1 MRVLWICRLPRVV
14 QDEVFTGED
23 HGSESALPWIVA
35 HLPTPKEIELH
46 LACLWPGGDKRKTV
60 QYQGAQIHMLP
71 CPRRGRAILLFQ
83 RDKSY
88 FQSLFEELKPDL
100 VHGWGTEDSFGLVAR
115 RIAPQRHV
123 IGIQGL
129 IRTYHKYL
137 PRTYRTLVVR
147 VTERMTLR
155 RARNVV
161 AESDYSL
168 NSAASLCPP
177 AAIKRVIEHPLRSE
191 FLGAAPSNGGEKT
204 VLFVGAIDQR
214 KNVMDAIAAFSE
226 VAPENWKLHVVGK
239 GTSKNENR
247 MQKLVKDTGMNE
259 RFHHSRDLDAPH
271 LVESMKE
278 SSVFI
283 LPTRV
288 DTGPTALKEALT
300 MGLWP
305 VCYDNSGPGEYVR
318 KYRFGSLARNDD
330 VESLCRELKTALSE
344 MPWRDAGHRK
354 SLEHQTRYDFS
365 REQAWKKLTQF
376 YEMVAAGR

>member
-14 QDEVFTGED
+14 QDQVFAGED

-83 RDKSY
+83 RDTSY

-100 VHGWGTEDSFGLVAR
+100 VHGWGTEDSHGLVAR
-115 RIAPQRHV
+115 RLAPHKHV

-137 PRTYRTLVVR
+137 PKSYRTLFVR
-147 VTERMTLR
+147 ATERMTLR
-155 RARNVV
+155 KARNVV
-161 AESDYSL
+161 AESQYAL
-168 NSAASLCPP
+168 NSAAPLCPS
-177 AAIKRVIEHPLRSE
+177 AVKRVIEHPLRSE
-191 FLGAAPSNGGEKT
+191 FLNAAPSDGTEKT
-204 VLFVGAIDQR
+204 VLFVGAIDER
-214 KNVMDAIAAFSE
+214 KGAMNAVAAFSKA
-226 VAPENWKLHVVGK
+226 APENWNLHVVGK
-239 GTSKNENR
+239 GACENESK
-247 MQKLVKDTGMNE
+247 MYKLVRDTQMNN
-259 RFHHSRDLDAPH
+259 RFRHSRDLDTPS
-271 LVESMKE
+271 LVKAMQE
-278 SSVFI
+278 SSVFL

-305 VCYDNSGPGEYVR
+305 ACYDNSGPGEYVR
-318 KYRFGSLARNDD
+318 KYRFGSLARDGD
-330 VESLCRELKTALSE
+330 VDSIAEKLKAALTE
-344 MPWRDAGHRK
+344 RPWKDAEHRK
-354 SLEHQTRYDFS
+354 ILESQTRHDFS
-365 REQAWKKLTQF
+365 PEQAWERLTQF
-376 YEMVAAGR
+376 YEMVAAAR

>member
-14 QDEVFTGED
+14 QDQVFAGED

-46 LACLWPGGDKRKTV
+46 LGCLWPGGDKRKTV

-88 FQSLFEELKPDL
+88 FQSLFEELKPDI
-100 VHGWGTEDSFGLVAR
+100 VHGWGTEDSHGLVAR
-115 RIAPQRHV
+115 QLAPHKHV

-129 IRTYHKYL
+129 IHSYCKYL
-137 PRTYRTLVVR
+137 PKTYRTMLVR
-147 VTERMTLR
+147 ATERITLR
-155 RARNVV
+155 KARNVV
-161 AESDYSL
+161 AESQYALD
-168 NSAASLCPP
+168 SATPLCPS
-177 AAIKRVIEHPLRSE
+177 AVKRVIEHPLRSE
-191 FLGAAPSNGGEKT
+191 FLNAVPSDGTEKT
-204 VLFVGAIDQR
+204 VLFVGAIDAR
-214 KNVMDAIAAFSE
+214 KNVMDAIAAFVN

-239 GTSKNENR
+239 GSSKNENR
-247 MQKLVKDTGMNE
+247 MQKLVKDTRTSG
-259 RFHHSRDLDAPH
+259 RFHHSRYLDAAD
-271 LVESMKE
+271 LVKEMQE
-278 SSVFI
+278 SSVFL

-305 VCYDNSGPGEYVR
+305 VCYDNSGPSEYVR
-318 KYRFGSLARNDD
+318 KYRFGSLARNGDLD
-330 VESLCRELKTALSE
+330 SLYRELKTAVSE
-344 MPWRDAGHRK
+344 TPWKGSGHRR

-365 REQAWKKLTQF
+365 REQAWKQLTQF